1 MVELSPFISP
11 NLIYQRKHS
20 PLYPTRGAKLLRIL
34 ITETQKI
41 AVGKA
46 FLRLGKSDSPLVV
59 LSKYPILT
67 GVEVEPQA
75 GITLIPHSVSL
86 SCPHFGPGFAKRPHR
101 IYRLSI
107 Y

>member
-34 ITETQKI
+34 TTETQKI
-41 AVGKA
+41 AVGKD

-86 SCPHFGPGFAKRPHR
+86 SSPHFCPGFPNRPP
-101 IYRLSI
+101 RLSTSSI
-107 Y
+107 